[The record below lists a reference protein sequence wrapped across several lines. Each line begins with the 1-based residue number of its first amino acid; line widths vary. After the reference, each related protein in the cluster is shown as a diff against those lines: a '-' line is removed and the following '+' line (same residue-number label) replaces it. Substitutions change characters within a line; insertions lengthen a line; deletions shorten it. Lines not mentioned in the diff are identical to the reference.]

1 MRFWTIF
8 LLLVFLCRCTPV
20 SRELTQEKETLSVTF
35 IYADSQA
42 KKVCLAGSFNQ
53 WSARTLCMEKEKAV
67 WRVNVPLPPGRY
79 PYLFLVDDQTWR
91 LDPGAPLTE
100 DNGFGS
106 KNSVLI
112 VEGSVTKPD

>member
-1 MRFWTIF
+1 MRFWSLF
-8 LLLVFLCRCTPV
+8 FLLVFLCQCTSV
-20 SRELTQEKETLSVTF
+20 SRELTRDKEALPVTF
-35 IYADSQA
+35 TYVDHQA

-53 WSARTLCMEKEKAV
+53 WSAQTLCMRKEKSV
-67 WRVNVPLPPGRY
+67 WRLSVTLPPGRY
-79 PYLFLVDDQTWR
+79 PYLFLVDDRTWR

-112 VEGSVTKPD
+112 VE